1 MSSKSTYSLQD
12 EPSIGANISN
22 TVSYTIMIGSLHI
35 TKVQCNTSNQQC
47 TVTAPGSQLTEDGLL
62 NVSVVASN
70 AVGSGDPANFPTT
83 GSLILKFKLIHL
95 SSSSCYKHCFQ
106 RDC

>member
-1 MSSKSTYSLQD
+1 MSRKSAYSLQD

-22 TVSYTIMIGSLHI
+22 TVSYTVMIGSLSS
-35 TKVQCNTSNQQC
+35 TRVQCNTSNQQC
-47 TVTAPGSQLTEDGLL
+47 TLRVPGSQLTEDGLL

-83 GSLILKFKLIHL
+83 GFLFKI
-95 SSSSCYKHCFQ
+95 
-106 RDC
+106 